1 MCRLLGEKQMNRREF
16 IGSLIT
22 TAAVGTNCLRADLAG
37 SLEQQQK
44 PKKPA
49 IPRRILGKTSVK
61 VSALIIGGVVAMKE
75 APTAKF
81 HPAELAN
88 AAIDAGINYFD
99 TAPSYGNGQSERNY
113 GEVLATRRNEVF
125 LATKTGNRSYDGAM
139 REVEESLKRLR
150 TDRLDLLQVHGT
162 KAKEDFTKWDKPDG
176 VLKAL
181 YKLRDEKVTRF
192 IGVTG
197 HESPE
202 AMRRAIE
209 LFDFDTILT
218 TFNPTLRRRP
228 YQKLVIPLARKK
240 KMGILAMKVM
250 GGGYGS
256 LAAGNPLRNDD
267 VWYHDEAPRQSQA
280 AELIRYALGLPISAA
295 VVGMRSLEHLKI
307 NVAAVR
313 DARPLNKQQRKAL
326 ETHMS

>member
-1 MCRLLGEKQMNRREF
+1 MNRREF
-16 IGSLIT
+16 IETLI
-22 TAAVGTNCLRADLAG
+22 AAVAVGTTHLHG
-37 SLEQQQK
+37 SFASESQEQQK

-49 IPRRILGKTSVK
+49 IPRRVLGKTGVEVSV
-61 VSALIIGGVVAMKE
+61 LILGGVVVMKE

-88 AAIDAGINYFD
+88 AALDAGINYFD

-113 GEVLATRRNEVF
+113 GEVLVTRRNEVF

-139 REVEESLKRLR
+139 REVEASLKRLR
-150 TDRLDLLQVHGT
+150 TDRVDLLQVHGV

-181 YKLRDEKVTRF
+181 YKMRDENVTRF

-197 HESPE
+197 HESAE
-202 AMRRAIE
+202 SMRRAIE
-209 LFDFDTILT
+209 LFDFDTVLT
-218 TFNPTLRRRP
+218 TFNPTTRRLP
-228 YQKLVIPLARKK
+228 YQRLVLPLAWKK

-256 LAAGNPLRNDD
+256 LAVGNPIKNDD
-267 VWYHDEAPRQSQA
+267 VWYHDEAPNQA
-280 AELIRYALGLPISAA
+280 KAGMLIRYALGLPISAA
-295 VVGMRSLEHLKI
+295 VVGMDSLKHLRI
-307 NVAAVR
+307 NVSAVR
-313 DARPLNKQQRKAL
+313 DAEPLNRKERKVL
-326 ETHMS
+326 EKHMS

>member
-1 MCRLLGEKQMNRREF
+1 MDRREF
-16 IGSLIT
+16 IETLI
-22 TAAVGTNCLRADLAG
+22 AAVAVGTTHVHASFARE
-37 SLEQQQK
+37 SQEQQK

-49 IPRRILGKTSVK
+49 IPRRVLGKTGVEVSV
-61 VSALIIGGVVAMKE
+61 LILGGVVAMKE

-88 AAIDAGINYFD
+88 AALDAGINYFD

-125 LATKTGNRSYDGAM
+125 LATKTGNRSYDGTM
-139 REVEESLKRLR
+139 REVEASLKRLR
-150 TDRLDLLQVHGT
+150 TYRLDLLQIHGV

-197 HESPE
+197 HESAE
-202 AMRRAIE
+202 SMCRAIE
-209 LFDFDTILT
+209 LFDFDTVLT
-218 TFNPTLRRRP
+218 TFNPTTRRLP
-228 YQKLVIPLARKK
+228 YQRLILPLARKK
-240 KMGILAMKVM
+240 NMGILAMKVM

-256 LAAGNPLRNDD
+256 LAIGNPIKNDD
-267 VWYHDEAPRQSQA
+267 VWHHDEAPQQA
-280 AELIRYALGLPISAA
+280 EAGMLIRYALGLPISAA
-295 VVGMRSLEHLKI
+295 VVGMGSLEHLRI
-307 NVAAVR
+307 NVSAVR
-313 DARPLNKQQRKAL
+313 DAEPLNKKEREVLQK
-326 ETHMS
+326 HMS

>member
-1 MCRLLGEKQMNRREF
+1 MNRREF
-16 IGSLIT
+16 MGSLIAA
-22 TAAVGTNCLRADLAG
+22 AAVGTTCLQADSAG
-37 SLEQQQK
+37 KLEQEQK
-44 PKKPA
+44 MNKPA
-49 IPRRILGKTSVK
+49 IPRRMLGKTGVK

-88 AAIDAGINYFD
+88 AALDAGINYFD

-113 GEVLATRRNEVF
+113 GEVLATRRKEVF

-162 KAKEDFTKWDKPDG
+162 KAKEDFTKWDGPDG
-176 VLKAL
+176 FLKAL

-218 TFNPTLRRRP
+218 TFNPTARRLP
-228 YQKLVIPLARKK
+228 FQELVLPLARKK

-256 LAAGNPLRNDD
+256 LAVGNPIKNDD
-267 VWYHDEAPRQSQA
+267 VWYHDQAPRQSRA

-295 VVGMRSLEHLKI
+295 VVGMGSLEHLRV

-313 DARPLNKQQRKAL
+313 DARPFDKEQRKAI